1 MWHPHCKSVS
11 TDISARQGRIC
22 FVECLRKRT
31 LWQLDAAVHKVFPLA
46 EQTVAYLSLLFVSH
60 LASLTNI
67 AVFSMQRHQGK
78 KKKKVAKTTKEKG
91 ENSNQMSNLVGY
103 TLTRPASG
111 EKHGNWAVVGDTI
124 SGHRELTPKHIP
136 HLNFCRSLF
145 SFSAHPASSCFA
157 LIGTGFK
164 NE

>member
-1 MWHPHCKSVS
+1 MAARRSSTQSVPISRTNCGISVS
-11 TDISARQGRIC
+11 SVCLTFSISDKHSSIQYAKAPG
-22 FVECLRKRT
+22 E
-31 LWQLDAAVHKVFPLA
+31 
-46 EQTVAYLSLLFVSH
+46 
-60 LASLTNI
+60 
-67 AVFSMQRHQGK
+67 K